1 MNDNVSFKL
10 KDIDDKTK
18 SFINQIFSSARG
30 TPSKTT
36 RIPASNT
43 NNVDFNRI
51 K

>member
-36 RIPASNT
+36 KKLTFNA
-43 NNVDFNRI
+43 NNADFNRT